1 MVTDHHSAEP
11 TDRSTE
17 QTDRSAEPTDRS
29 AEPTDRSTEQADR
42 STEQTD
48 RSTEQ
53 TDRSTEQADRS
64 TEQASHDNAEPT
76 TKHGT
81 TQHRTK
87 HRAERLGRASAD
99 AALAEII
106 AAQEEIF
113 VRRQPNSAHL
123 AQAARQH
130 LAGGVTSSWQI
141 TAPQPVW
148 LSHGHGSKVY
158 DVDGNEYVD
167 LHGGYGAAL
176 AGHAHP
182 AIQQAIATQVT
193 RGTHFAQPTPNA
205 VAVARELAR
214 RFGLPRWRF
223 ANSGTEATMDAVH
236 LMRSITGRDLIIKI
250 EGCYH
255 GHHDSVQVSVMP
267 DPADAGPQHK
277 PNSAPSSTGIPKAI
291 TDLTLIATFND
302 LDSVAR
308 LLSEHQDQVAGMII
322 EPIMMNAGIIKP
334 QPGYLDG
341 LKTLLHEHGALL
353 TFDEVKTGLTVGP
366 GGATR
371 QQDVQPD
378 LITLAKSLGG
388 GVSVAA
394 IGGTE
399 SVMNHV
405 ASGGYEMVGT
415 FNGNPLAMAATR
427 AMLCEV
433 ATPEAY
439 EKIEKLR
446 LRAAE
451 GIEQA
456 IAASDLTAHVVTA
469 GAKGCVVFAK
479 DPVTSYR
486 GFLGVDDRYSHAH
499 WLFQHNGGVFLPP
512 WGKIEQWLISVQHD
526 EADIDR
532 LIDNFQAFARAV
544 TGG

>member
-1 MVTDHHSAEP
+1 MVTDRHSP
-11 TDRSTE
+11 DRHSP
-17 QTDRSAEPTDRS
+17 DRHSPDRHS
-29 AEPTDRSTEQADR
+29 P
-42 STEQTD
+42 
-48 RSTEQ
+48 
-53 TDRSTEQADRS
+53 
-64 TEQASHDNAEPT
+64 
-76 TKHGT
+76 
-81 TQHRTK
+81 
-87 HRAERLGRASAD
+87 D
-99 AALAEII
+99 ANLAEVI
-106 AAQEEIF
+106 AAQQEIF

-123 AQAARQH
+123 AQAAQQH

-148 LSHGHGSKVY
+148 LSHGLGSKVY

-182 AIQQAIATQVT
+182 AIQQAIATQIT

-214 RFGLPRWRF
+214 RFDLPRWRF

-236 LMRSITGRDLIIKI
+236 LMRSITGRDLIIKV

-267 DPADAGPQHK
+267 DPDDAGPPDK

-291 TDLTLIATFND
+291 TDLTLIAAFND
-302 LDSVAR
+302 PGSVER
-308 LLSEHQDQVAGMII
+308 LLREHEDQVAGMII

-334 QPGYLDG
+334 EPGYLG
-341 LKTLLHEHGALL
+341 ELKNLLHRHHALL

-366 GGATR
+366 GGVTA
-371 QQDVQPD
+371 QQQVQPD

-394 IGGTE
+394 IGGIE
-399 SVMNHV
+399 AVMDHV

-427 AMLCEV
+427 AMLTEV

-446 LRAAE
+446 RRAAE

-456 IAASDLTAHVVTA
+456 IASSNLTAHVVTA
-469 GAKGCVVFAK
+469 GAKGCVVFAAE
-479 DPVTSYR
+479 PVTNYR

-512 WGKIEQWLISVQHD
+512 WGKIEQWLISVQHE

-532 LIDNFQAFARAV
+532 LIENFAVFAQAVGGEPQPLCAVPCARHPNES
-544 TGG
+544 TCN